1 MKNKIHYIIT
11 ALLTITCIY
20 LAWQLQG
27 VKEYLEIQTEILNK
41 HSELNE
47 MQGDLNEKVYEHI
60 ERLYRK

>member
-11 ALLTITCIY
+11 VLLTIMCIY

-27 VKEYLEIQTEILNK
+27 VKEYIQVQSKLNDA
-41 HSELNE
+41 
-47 MQGDLNEKVYEHI
+47 QGDLNEKVYEHI

>member
-27 VKEYLEIQTEILNK
+27 VKEYIQVQSK
-41 HSELNE
+41 LNE
-47 MQGDLNEKVYEHI
+47 AQGVLNETVYEHI
-60 ERLYRK
+60 ERLYKK